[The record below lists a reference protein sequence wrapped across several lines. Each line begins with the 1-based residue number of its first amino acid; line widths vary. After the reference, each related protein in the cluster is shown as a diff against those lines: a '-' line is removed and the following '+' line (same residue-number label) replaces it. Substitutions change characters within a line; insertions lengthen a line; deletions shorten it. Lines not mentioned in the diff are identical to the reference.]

1 MVSAVAS
8 RCFSYCSR
16 GVEIRNMK
24 LLWPLLSPTGPRN
37 LGLIFSPQSN
47 HTASQASQRQ
57 ECDDHRSTYSLIEHR
72 KSETGLAACQ
82 RRGSLC
88 APQRQISRSQW
99 LEQWIYRILRTC
111 NSRHSYYKFFSMFK
125 VVGDGLGKVQ
135 YEELHR
141 CFKIGPIQVDVVRL
155 R

>member
-1 MVSAVAS
+1 MYLVSLIPWSAWDFRSDHFGLPAKRICSGLQPSSGCTMMVSAVAS

-37 LGLIFSPQSN
+37 VELIISPQSN

-57 ECDDHRSTYSLIEHR
+57 GCDDHRSTYSPIEHR
-72 KSETGLAACQ
+72 KSETGLATCQ

-88 APQRQISRSQW
+88 AP
-99 LEQWIYRILRTC
+99 
-111 NSRHSYYKFFSMFK
+111 
-125 VVGDGLGKVQ
+125 
-135 YEELHR
+135 
-141 CFKIGPIQVDVVRL
+141 
-155 R
+155 